1 MKSRYLAVFSI
12 ALLAAACAGEAS
24 QEGAEAASEA
34 AASEMSESMGDD
46 EAAIEQIRADYVEHY
61 NMHHAPVVAELY
73 DDSATWLSADGS
85 VQEGKAAILASLE
98 EAMGNTPTLSLSSR
112 ETMFFGDFA
121 MGFGEYSVQ
130 MNPPEGEAMTATG
143 AYMTGFER
151 GADGQWKIIGV
162 ITNYN
167 TDPPEGM
174 PAPEMTDSEPPP
186 EEGTMTAL
194 TEAYETHFN
203 LGHAEMVADLYTDD
217 ATVAFAN
224 LPIGEGK
231 AAVVSSLQERFAMGD
246 SPQVD
251 IHDVYT
257 MELEGGY
264 AVDAGWYTI
273 SGSDGTVLQE
283 GAYLNLLQQVDGEW
297 KIHWMVSN
305 GNPPAM

>member
-12 ALLAAACAGEAS
+12 ALLAAGCAGDAS

-34 AASEMSESMGDD
+34 AASEMSESMSAD
-46 EAAIEQIRADYVEHY
+46 EAAIDQIRTDYVQHY

-73 DDSATWLSADGS
+73 TDSATWLSADGE
-85 VQEGKAAILASLE
+85 VYEGRPAIQASLE
-98 EAMGNTPTLSLSSR
+98 EAMAMTPTLTLNSR
-112 ETMFFGDFA
+112 ETMFFGDWA
-121 MGFGEYSVQ
+121 MGFGDYSVQ
-130 MNPPEGEAMTATG
+130 MNPPDGEPMTATG
-143 AYMTGFER
+143 AYLTGFER
-151 GADGQWKIIGV
+151 VDGQWKIAGV

-167 TDPPEGM
+167 TAPPEGM
-174 PAPEMTDSEPPP
+174 PAAEMSDAEPPA

-194 TEAYETHFN
+194 VEAYETHFN

-251 IHDVYT
+251 IHDIFT
-257 MELEGGY
+257 MELGEGW
-264 AVDAGWYTI
+264 AVDAGWYAIT
-273 SGSDGTVLQE
+273 DGE
-283 GAYLNLLQQVDGEW
+283 GAELQHGNYINLLQQVDGEW

-305 GNPPAM
+305 AAPQAM